1 MEAVNDTTGACPN
14 FGHHDVAG
22 NVSGELSTDL
32 SGRLITMQEAAKML
46 KIGVRS
52 LHRYLD
58 GGKIP
63 RSYRLPGRRMLDRE
77 DVLAFLASCA
87 DERSG

>member
-1 MEAVNDTTGACPN
+1 MKNIIGSKDECPN
-14 FGHHDVAG
+14 FGHLDDAG
-22 NVSGELSTDL
+22 NVGGEQATDL

-58 GGKIP
+58 KGKFP
-63 RSYRLPGRRMLDRE
+63 RSYRLPGRRMFDRE

-87 DERSG
+87 DERSA